1 MIRDFGNKMAS
12 DLFHKGTCK
21 GLPKQHWLRAIHLLD
36 VMDVV
41 DSLDELKVQGFP
53 PSIRLHQLKGE
64 RKGDFAIDIHKVAGW
79 RITFRFKENEFVHVK
94 IEDYH

>member
-21 GLPKQHWLRAIHLLD
+21 GLPRTHWRRAIHLLE
-36 VMDVV
+36 VMDAV
-41 DSLDELKVQGFP
+41 DSLAELKTQGFP

-64 RKGDFAIDIHKVAGW
+64 RKNDFAIDIHKVSGW
-79 RITFRFKENEFVHVK
+79 RITFRFEDNEFAGVK
-94 IEDYH
+94 IENYH